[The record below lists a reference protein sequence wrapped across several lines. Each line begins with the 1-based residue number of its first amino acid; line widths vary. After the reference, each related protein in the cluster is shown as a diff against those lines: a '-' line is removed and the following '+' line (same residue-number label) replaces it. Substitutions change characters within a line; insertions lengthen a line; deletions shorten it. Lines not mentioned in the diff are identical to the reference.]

1 MVPTADK
8 TPITTISQMNDS
20 IDTYNL
26 CISSENRWNN
36 LFATFTLLKSMWTRE
51 SLTWCNFYFKSFKNF
66 PGYTAYYINCV
77 MSLTYSGCLGDR
89 CFGTQTLAP
98 KKHFSFF
105 FLGPRPTD
113 DPIKSPLSV
122 YLSVRQFGVFLRN
135 GSLVFSDF
143 WRDGK

>member
-1 MVPTADK
+1 
-8 TPITTISQMNDS
+8 
-20 IDTYNL
+20 
-26 CISSENRWNN
+26 
-36 LFATFTLLKSMWTRE
+36 
-51 SLTWCNFYFKSFKNF
+51 
-66 PGYTAYYINCV
+66 
-77 MSLTYSGCLGDR
+77 MSVTYSGCLGDR